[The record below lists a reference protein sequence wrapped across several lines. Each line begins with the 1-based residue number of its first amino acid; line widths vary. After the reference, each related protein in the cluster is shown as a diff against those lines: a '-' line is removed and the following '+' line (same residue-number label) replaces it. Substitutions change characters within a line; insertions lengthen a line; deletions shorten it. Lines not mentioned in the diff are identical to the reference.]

1 MSIFFLNSSP
11 LHCKFITLLSHL
23 HFHYV
28 PNCSLT
34 ANYWQQNKQARWKTT
49 GQWGFVSRY
58 LLLADILFNPIPFRR
73 EKLLPPYRLVPTW
86 FEIIPSGFQNEF
98 HPPSSQLMPSIKL
111 VCGATLV
118 CIEYKLMLTHCV
130 LILLWPHS
138 DQKLIISFENCMD
151 TMKPI
156 LYIIWS
162 VDNRNMCC
170 YF

>member
-1 MSIFFLNSSP
+1 MPLKIIQLNFVVSIFFLNSSP

-34 ANYWQQNKQARWKTT
+34 ANYWQQNKQARWKHRDN
-49 GQWGFVSRY
+49 GDLY
-58 LLLADILFNPIPFRR
+58 LLTLGIYTNPISFRR
-73 EKLLPPYRLVPTW
+73 GKLHPSYRLVPTW

-130 LILLWPHS
+130 L
-138 DQKLIISFENCMD
+138 F
-151 TMKPI
+151 
-156 LYIIWS
+156 
-162 VDNRNMCC
+162 
-170 YF
+170 